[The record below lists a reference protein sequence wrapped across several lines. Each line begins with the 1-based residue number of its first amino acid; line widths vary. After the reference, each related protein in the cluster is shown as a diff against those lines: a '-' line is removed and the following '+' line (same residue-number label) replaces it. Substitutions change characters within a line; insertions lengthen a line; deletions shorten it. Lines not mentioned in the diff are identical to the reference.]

1 MQEQVSDQIV
11 KSLDGW
17 RDLSEKMAERT
28 FLTMFGQPGLQTALG
43 IDPTAPHS
51 ACKATANPLHQQLLE
66 KRIGELKARMTDGGL
81 REAVIRS
88 LLYVGMPRASIDE
101 RGFEMARRIRQTHGE
116 LSLAD
121 FKMLVREQFYMLVL
135 DERAAVDA
143 LPGLLPADPEKRRA
157 GLSLIR
163 QILGARGDLSAEE
176 EKRLGEIARIFGVNE
191 ESSSDERS
199 TREATETGVV
209 RRIAS

>member
-1 MQEQVSDQIV
+1 
-11 KSLDGW
+11 
-17 RDLSEKMAERT
+17 
-28 FLTMFGQPGLQTALG
+28 
-43 IDPTAPHS
+43 
-51 ACKATANPLHQQLLE
+51 
-66 KRIGELKARMTDGGL
+66 MTDGGL

-143 LPGLLPADPEKRRA
+143 LAGLLPTDLEKRRA

-176 EKRLGEIARIFGVNE
+176 EKRFGEIARIFGVNE